1 MIHST
6 WGLIIASGKE
16 EQLASGVDVAFL
28 NIGSRPALAYSLG
41 AYERCPDIEGVVV
54 VVARER
60 MESVKTMAQM
70 MGFLKVRSIVS
81 GMARRVTSTT
91 VGLPTLPESA
101 TLVSIHQVSRPMV
114 TPDLISETIKSAK
127 RYGSGVAAMRLGSP
141 VREAKGQTVDKV
153 LNRNLIWEV
162 LTPQTY
168 RRDLL
173 EKALQKASK
182 SKKEFEEES
191 ETLDLIKEKVHLVP
205 SSSMNIR
212 VSTPDDLTL
221 AAALARM

>member
-28 NIGSRPALAYSLG
+28 NIGSRPALAYSLD
-41 AYERCPDIEGVVV
+41 AYETCPDIDGVVV

-70 MGFLKVRSIVS
+70 MGFTKVRSIVS
-81 GMARRVTSTT
+81 GMARRLTSTGA
-91 VGLPTLPESA
+91 GLPALPESA
-101 TLVSIHQVSRPMV
+101 TLVSVHQVSRPMV
-114 TPDLISETIKSAK
+114 TPDLIAETVKSAK
-127 RYGSGVAAMRLGSP
+127 RYGSGVAAVKAAAP
-141 VREAKGQTVDKV
+141 IREAKGQTVDKV
-153 LNRNLIWEV
+153 LNRTVIWEV

-173 EKALQKASK
+173 EKAVQKASK

-191 ETLDLIKEKVHLVP
+191 EVVGLLKEKIHLVP
-205 SSSMNIR
+205 SSPTNIR
-212 VSTPDDLTL
+212 VATPEELTL